1 MAQEKIKVS
10 PEVISYVDDNHTKL
24 TLEIAI
30 PGVGKNDI
38 KLNMHDDSF
47 NISAAREDIEY
58 VTTRAF
64 CCPVK
69 PDQAK
74 ATYENGLLL
83 IEVPFK
89 DPMEDTV
96 SIKIK

>member
-1 MAQEKIKVS
+1 MTQDRIKVS

-38 KLNMHDDSF
+38 KLKMHEDSF
-47 NISAAREDIEY
+47 NISAAREDTEY
-58 VTTRAF
+58 VTSRAF

-69 PDQAK
+69 PEEAE
-74 ATYENGLLL
+74 AIYENGLLV

-89 DPMEDTV
+89 DPMEDAVTV
-96 SIKIK
+96 NIK